1 MSADDPDI
9 YVEVQ
14 PNADGSFDIVIY
26 CRASPLPGHDLR
38 FAEHWPESRHTWSP
52 TRRELKRLK
61 REGRDPY
68 DEALRRGRHA
78 LEAHRAAAEQDAALR
93 AQIRRLT

>member
-9 YVEVQ
+9 YVEVR
-14 PNADGSFDIVIY
+14 PNTDGSFDIVPFHRLPLLGA
-26 CRASPLPGHDLR
+26 RAGAQHVPLGT
-38 FAEHWPESRHTWSP
+38 HTWTP

-68 DEALRRGRHA
+68 DEAMRRGRHV
-78 LEAHRAAAEQDAALR
+78 LEARRAAAEQDAALR
-93 AQIRRLT
+93 AQFRRLT